1 MTPPLAPALV
11 EEPSASDYV
20 PVQLLEENTSA
31 TRHLSAGAYLDPGF
45 CLTALRE
52 IYYQAKRIVAP
63 SYGFDAIAVLGHCLR
78 ARRAMI
84 VRDAL
89 LVALLVFVSWLSV
102 IIALITLG
110 ALLVVH
116 VVVVSLGVI
125 RAAFQY
131 LVDGRHFRDAIYPE
145 AESRSRSGQSQRNG
159 NWTPV
164 RRRRFV
170 LLWLENV
177 VAQIGTRLLGI
188 LAAYLLLTGLDLL
201 LALRVWHAPALQV
214 RLGIPLLYAAAGSPV
229 LAFLVPALTRTWNRL
244 QLRKLVPG
252 RSPDCRIRTRR
263 LAEIEAQNQGN
274 TIVYSGY
281 RPFVGSGVVLRQWN
295 ITQRLVRPLPK
306 ILGVID
312 ETELDREFETPP
324 FQAWE
329 INEYVRRYI
338 ADLAVDPV
346 PERQLS
352 DLTVVDR
359 VFVAGTKIS
368 DPELNTP
375 DWLLAEIIRHPTAP
389 ARHYLTCQVVSWG
402 GELVTTVYVHFAV
415 QGKALYVELNVVGL
429 LPCDERYRIVD
440 KIDGTSL
447 RRLLRDAGRAL
458 LQAPALVAAAPV
470 SLARATA
477 DQAGIT
483 LSTRFAR
490 RGLRIGY
497 DYGATTSLREIG
509 TPAVTPDPMQ
519 QQDIVK
525 YSRVVERRV
534 LAAILDFLESRQVD
548 ITEYRQSSLTVLSAG
563 VVNAGSGNVTV
574 GGNVAG
580 TQVNNTTPA
589 GGA

>member
-1 MTPPLAPALV
+1 MAAPLAPALIEV
-11 EEPSASDYV
+11 PSASDSV

-52 IYYQAKRIVAP
+52 IYCQTKRVVAP

-84 VRDAL
+84 VRDTL
-89 LVALLVFVSWLSV
+89 LVGLLVSVSWLSV
-102 IIALITLG
+102 LITLITLSM
-110 ALLVVH
+110 LLVAH
-116 VVVVSLGVI
+116 AMVVSLNVV
-125 RAAFQY
+125 RAAFRY
-131 LVDGRHFRDAIYPE
+131 LMDGRHFRDSIYPE
-145 AESRSRSGQSQRNG
+145 AASRSGGGQSQRDDDRVPG
-159 NWTPV
+159 
-164 RRRRFV
+164 RRRFA

-188 LAAYLLLTGLDLL
+188 VAAYLLLTGLDML
-201 LALRVWHAPALQV
+201 LALRVWHAPVLHV
-214 RLGIPLLYAAAGSPV
+214 RFGIPLIYAAVGAPA

-252 RSPDCRIRTRR
+252 RSPECHIRTRR
-263 LAEIEAQNQGN
+263 LTEIEHQNRGN
-274 TIVYSGY
+274 TTVYSGY
-281 RPFVGSGVVLRQWN
+281 RPFVGSGAVLRRWN

-306 ILGVID
+306 IVGVVD
-312 ETELDREFETPP
+312 ETELDREFKTPP
-324 FQAWE
+324 FQARE
-329 INEYVRRYI
+329 INDYVRRYI

-352 DLTVVDR
+352 NLTVVDR

-368 DPELNTP
+368 DLQLNTP
-375 DWLLAEIIRHPTAP
+375 HGLMADIIRHPTAP

-415 QGKALYVELNVVGL
+415 QGRTLYVELNVVGL
-429 LPCDERYRIVD
+429 LPCDERYMIVD
-440 KIDGTSL
+440 KIGGTGL
-447 RRLLRDAGRAL
+447 RRLLRDAGRATL
-458 LQAPALVAAAPV
+458 EAPLLVAAAPA

-477 DQAGIT
+477 DQAGVT

-490 RGLRIGY
+490 RRMHLGY

-509 TPAVTPDPMQ
+509 TPTVIPDPMQ

-525 YSRVVERRV
+525 YGRVVERRV

-548 ITEYRQSSLTVLSAG
+548 VTEYRQSSLTVLSAG
-563 VVNAGSGNVTV
+563 VVNAGSGTVTV

-580 TQVNNTTPA
+580 TQVNNTTTD